1 MNKQTIEKFL
11 KSNQL
16 DEKFYH
22 QISLGALMIN
32 ANGIDFS
39 IDIDDIKSI
48 GLNYR
53 CIIFETQFGRFEFLR
68 KDNLT
73 YCHKIKKYIKQD
85 ILCIKCNLCKLKI
98 KEIEDFNKKI
108 MKYIGAD

>member
-16 DEKFYH
+16 DKKFYH
-22 QISLGALMIN
+22 QISLGTLMIN
-32 ANGIDFS
+32 ANGMDFS
-39 IDIDDIKSI
+39 IDIEDIKSI

-68 KDNLT
+68 KDNM
-73 YCHKIKKYIKQD
+73 D
-85 ILCIKCNLCKLKI
+85 ILKKAFGNY
-98 KEIEDFNKKI
+98 KERL
-108 MKYIGAD
+108 